1 MPNWTN
7 ATTSRINALARL
19 REVVPLERQRQQLT
33 STIVSLRTAVQIR
46 DGRIERLELLVRE
59 RNETVDRLKYANER
73 LGLENHLLMAML
85 VAPTPVEAEM
95 LPAK

>member
-59 RNETVDRLKYANER
+59 RSETVDRLKYANER